1 MRCGI
6 NLYKLLNYKSNDK
19 NLTIVY
25 SIFIIKKTTEEL
37 AATLV
42 DWLDGNDIKNIIY
55 KNNAKKVFRKGRC
68 DMVPVIDNIE
78 TGNNIRRIMQ
88 NQGLTVKDV
97 KKYLGLGCLQ
107 SIYRWMN
114 GANVPSIDNLY
125 ALSNLFQMPIDEI
138 VRGNRPKI
146 EPRDEHYYSMR
157 KRMLAYCR
165 LSKKYLSYD

>member
-1 MRCGI
+1 
-6 NLYKLLNYKSNDK
+6 
-19 NLTIVY
+19 
-25 SIFIIKKTTEEL
+25 
-37 AATLV
+37 
-42 DWLDGNDIKNIIY
+42 
-55 KNNAKKVFRKGRC
+55 
-68 DMVPVIDNIE
+68 MVPVIDNIE

-125 ALSNLFQMPIDEI
+125 ALSI

>member
-1 MRCGI
+1 
-6 NLYKLLNYKSNDK
+6 
-19 NLTIVY
+19 
-25 SIFIIKKTTEEL
+25 
-37 AATLV
+37 
-42 DWLDGNDIKNIIY
+42 
-55 KNNAKKVFRKGRC
+55 
-68 DMVPVIDNIE
+68 MVPVIDNIE

-125 ALSNLFQMPIDEI
+125 ALSNLFQMPVDEI

-157 KRMLAYCR
+157 K
-165 LSKKYLSYD
+165 